1 VLQGAS
7 AGQRRALGRAE
18 VLVGRDPAADLVL
31 EDTGVSRRHFKI
43 LRASDDIY
51 NLVDLA
57 STNGVQVNGVR
68 VDVAILREHDRI
80 DVGPVARLRFT
91 FEAPSQAAVTPPALA
106 PLLLGPR
113 QLEVRGW
120 SARARRTPRSRSRWG
135 SARGR

>member
-1 VLQGAS
+1 MGRIVARGGLLECRRKGAGDKTTLHPPPSRPPRPSYPWLVVLQGAS

-68 VDVAILREHDRI
+68 VDVASTT
-80 DVGPVARLRFT
+80 G
-91 FEAPSQAAVTPPALA
+91 SM
-106 PLLLGPR
+106 
-113 QLEVRGW
+113 
-120 SARARRTPRSRSRWG
+120 SARWRGCASRSRRR
-135 SARGR
+135 AKRR